1 MKCIDVDVAIV
12 GAGSAGMSAYKAAR
26 AHTDKLVVIEQGP
39 YGTTC
44 ARVGCMPSKLLIAAA
59 GTAHVIDGS
68 AGFGIEVAG
77 RRIDG
82 TAVMARVRR
91 ERDRFVGFVLDTV
104 DGWPEAHRL
113 QGRARFLAPGVLCVN
128 DDLRV
133 NAARIVIAT
142 GATPNIPAGW
152 RDRLGDRLIVNDDVF
167 EWTTLP
173 DSVAVVG
180 TGVVGLELA
189 QALHRLGVRVR
200 LFGRGGRAGP
210 LTDPVMQSAVKAW
223 LQTTLPYSGNASDL
237 DARRE
242 GEGIV
247 VEWRDERQAPHR
259 EHFDYLLA
267 AAGRRPALSGL
278 DLDKADIPLD
288 DKGIPRFDR
297 DTCRISDT
305 PVFIAGDADNDRP
318 LLHEA
323 ADDGRIAGRNAG
335 RYPDVRAETRR
346 TPLNIVFTD
355 PQMAMAGASHG
366 ELTSSGVAF
375 AWGEASF
382 ADQGR
387 ARVMGRNQGVI
398 RVYGDRAD
406 GRILGAEL
414 FGPDVEHLA
423 HLLAWSIQRGDRV
436 SDALA
441 CPFYH
446 PVLEEGLRSAL
457 QGLARALR
465 DQAGGSPP

>member
-1 MKCIDVDVAIV
+1 MKCLEVDVAIV

-59 GTAHVIDGS
+59 GIAHTIDGS

-82 TAVMARVRR
+82 AAVMARVRR

-104 DGWPEAHRL
+104 DGWPEAHRI
-113 QGRARFLAPGVLCVN
+113 QGQARFLAPGVLCVN
-128 DDLRV
+128 DELRV

-152 RDRLGDRLIVNDDVF
+152 RERLGDRLIVNDDVF
-167 EWTTLP
+167 DWTTLP

-200 LFGRGGRAGP
+200 LIGRGGRAGP
-210 LTDPVMQSAVKAW
+210 LTDPAMQSAVKGW
-223 LQTTLPYSGNASDL
+223 LQTALPYTGNASNL
-237 DARRE
+237 DAHRDGDRV
-242 GEGIV
+242 V
-247 VEWRDERQAPHR
+247 VEWRDEGQTPRR

-267 AAGRRPALSGL
+267 AAGRRPALAGL
-278 DLDKADIPLD
+278 DLDKAGIPLD

-297 DTCRISDT
+297 NTCRIGDS

-323 ADDGRIAGRNAG
+323 ADEGRIAGRNAG

-346 TPLNIVFTD
+346 TPLNIVFTE
-355 PQMAMAGASHG
+355 PQMAMAGASHA
-366 ELTSSGVAF
+366 ELTSSGAAF

-406 GRILGAEL
+406 GRIRGAEL

-423 HLLAWSIQRGDRV
+423 HLLAWSIQRGDTV

-446 PVLEEGLRSAL
+446 PVLEEGLRTAL

-465 DQAGGSPP
+465 NPADA

>member
-1 MKCIDVDVAIV
+1 MKCIEVDVAIV

-26 AHTDKLVVIEQGP
+26 AHTDKVVVIEQGP

-59 GTAHVIDGS
+59 GIAHAIDGS
-68 AGFGIEVAG
+68 AGFGITVAG

-82 TAVMARVRR
+82 AAVMARVRR
-91 ERDRFVGFVLDTV
+91 ERDRFVGFVLETV
-104 DGWPEAHRL
+104 DGWPEAHRI
-113 QGRARFLAPGVLCVN
+113 QGQARFLAPGVLCVN

-152 RDRLGDRLIVNDDVF
+152 RERLGDRLIVNDDVF
-167 EWTTLP
+167 NWATLP

-210 LTDPVMQSAVKAW
+210 LTDPVMQSAVKGW
-223 LQTTLPYSGNASDL
+223 LQTTLPYSGSASNL

-242 GEGIV
+242 GEGVV
-247 VEWRDERQAPHR
+247 VEWQDERQAAQR

-278 DLDKADIPLD
+278 DLDKAGIPLD
-288 DKGIPRFDR
+288 DKGLPRFDR
-297 DTCRISDT
+297 NTCRIGDS

-323 ADDGRIAGRNAG
+323 ADEGRIAGHNAG
-335 RYPDVRAETRR
+335 RYPEVRSEARR
-346 TPLNIVFTD
+346 TPLNIVFTE
-355 PQMAMAGASHG
+355 PQMAMAGASHA
-366 ELTSSGVAF
+366 ELTSSGAAF

-406 GRILGAEL
+406 GRIRGAEL

-423 HLLAWSIQRGDRV
+423 HLLAWSIQRGDTV

-446 PVLEEGLRSAL
+446 PVLEEGLRTAL

-465 DQAGGSPP
+465 DQADA